1 MRKHTAEEIAGVLS
15 RQAFTPRASW
25 TGTAIARKRE
35 PVQMGSPLPI
45 YLPDP
50 MWLLGI
56 ERSSHAVMQIIIV
69 SQITVI
75 NS

>member
-35 PVQMGSPLPI
+35 PVQMGSPI
-45 YLPDP
+45 AN
-50 MWLLGI
+50 I
-56 ERSSHAVMQIIIV
+56 SS
-69 SQITVI
+69 
-75 NS
+75 